1 MNKCDIG
8 LIGLGVMGKS
18 LARNISNKG
27 FNIAVYNRTSAK
39 TNEFIKSIEGESSIY
54 PTYSIDE
61 FIESLKVP
69 RKILIMVTS
78 GNATDQTIS
87 QLQTKLSKGDLLMDG
102 GNSFY
107 KDTEKRI
114 KEISNYNKNN
124 KNGEI
129 NYLGL
134 GISGGEEGALK
145 GPCIMAGGSKE
156 GYEIVSPILNKISIN
171 GEHGISCS
179 YFGKGGSGHFI
190 KMVHNGIE
198 YALLQAISEVY
209 DVLANGIKMDA
220 DKIGNVFNEWN
231 NNELGAYLVE
241 IAATVCNKIDDET
254 NEPLLNMIID
264 KAEQKGTGR
273 WTSQSA
279 LELGVPIPTID
290 TSISS
295 RNISAL
301 KDERLII
308 SSSLEAKKRI
318 KKEDNNNNDEL
329 VKLLRDS
336 LYCTTII
343 SFTQGF
349 ELIRKASEE
358 YEYNID
364 LSEVARIWKGGCII
378 RAKVLDKI
386 QQYYEDKQEY
396 NNLII
401 NDSFSSSLIE
411 LEDNWRN
418 GIYRVKKLRI
428 ACPALSSALDYYDSY
443 RRERLPAN
451 IIQALRD
458 LFGAHGYKR
467 VDKSG
472 IFHTKWE

>member
-1 MNKCDIG
+1 MPW
-8 LIGLGVMGKS
+8 
-18 LARNISNKG
+18 
-27 FNIAVYNRTSAK
+27 
-39 TNEFIKSIEGESSIY
+39 FIK
-54 PTYSIDE
+54 P
-61 FIESLKVP
+61 
-69 RKILIMVTS
+69 
-78 GNATDQTIS
+78 
-87 QLQTKLSKGDLLMDG
+87 
-102 GNSFY
+102 
-107 KDTEKRI
+107 
-114 KEISNYNKNN
+114 
-124 KNGEI
+124 
-129 NYLGL
+129 
-134 GISGGEEGALK
+134 
-145 GPCIMAGGSKE
+145 
-156 GYEIVSPILNKISIN
+156 
-171 GEHGISCS
+171 
-179 YFGKGGSGHFI
+179 
-190 KMVHNGIE
+190 
-198 YALLQAISEVY
+198 
-209 DVLANGIKMDA
+209 
-220 DKIGNVFNEWN
+220 
-231 NNELGAYLVE
+231 
-241 IAATVCNKIDDET
+241 
-254 NEPLLNMIID
+254 
-264 KAEQKGTGR
+264 
-273 WTSQSA
+273 
-279 LELGVPIPTID
+279 
-290 TSISS
+290 
-295 RNISAL
+295 
-301 KDERLII
+301 DERLII

-318 KKEDNNNNDEL
+318 KKEDNDNNDEI

-418 GIYRVKKLRI
+418 GIYRIKKLRI

-472 IFHTKWE
+472 IFHTKWEWDVI